1 MKYLLY
7 GVFFWAIYK
16 DIDTS
21 CIDTARLFYGTK
33 DQHYTIDEA
42 AILNLEELVKNG
54 MAAIKEAKDR
64 TPGFYQ
70 QIIRKLTS
78 PAMNIKIGEDG
89 MPCVRV

>member
-1 MKYLLY
+1 MLY

-21 CIDTARLFYGTK
+21 CLDTARLFYGTK
-33 DQHYTIDEA
+33 NQHYIIDEG

-54 MAAIKEAKDR
+54 MAAIKEAKNR

-78 PAMNIKIGEDG
+78 PMMNIKIDENGL
-89 MPCVRV
+89 PCVRV